1 MPELRSSLSAARE
14 QALAVRSLYEV
25 LEQRFNGNTWSLHEL
40 MIGFSNDVGYIG
52 RLLLAQDGT
61 WKINGDPRAELEH
74 KLAESMWW
82 TFVLADKLDI
92 DLDAAYTDTMSN
104 IRAGLESTIA
114 RTEPTQS
121 NEAADPAPPRP
132 ADKRTQEW

>member
-1 MPELRSSLSAARE
+1 MPDQTPSLSVARE

-25 LEQRFNGNTWSLHEL
+25 LEGRFNGKTWSLHEL

-52 RLLLAQDGT
+52 RLLLAHDGT
-61 WKINGDPRAELEH
+61 WGIDGDPRAELKH
-74 KLAESMWW
+74 KLAESIWW

-92 DLDAAYTDTMSN
+92 DLDEAYASTLAS

-114 RTEPTQS
+114 RTEPS
-121 NEAADPAPPRP
+121 APDQTGTLSPEEST
-132 ADKRTQEW
+132 RTEL

>member
-1 MPELRSSLSAARE
+1 MPKHTSSLLVARE

-25 LEQRFNGNTWSLHEL
+25 LEERFNGKTWSLHEL

-52 RLLLAQDGT
+52 RLLLAHEGT
-61 WKINGDPRAELEH
+61 WGIDGDPRAELQH
-74 KLAESMWW
+74 KLAESVWW

-92 DLDAAYTDTMSN
+92 DLDEAFANTMAS

-114 RTEPTQS
+114 RTGSSEPNQ
-121 NEAADPAPPRP
+121 P
-132 ADKRTQEW
+132 